1 MKKTWRIWTPVFF
14 LALGQQATAFADVG
28 NPAAP
33 GNDVIPFVNFSELK
47 NSVVSKISAA
57 NDRVWLST
65 EFLTDGDV
73 VGALHLAKY
82 RNVDVQVLL
91 GRQKANA
98 YMSRLGFL
106 KNQEIP
112 TWIKPQKFMTAG
124 QTAILSDHQLIL
136 IDGDLDFMTHRH
148 NFVLRTATSAQALE
162 FGAAFQAAVAEGLDV
177 KPAPI
182 PAVGRRPGRNP
193 SRNQDKATGK
203 SMDHTPGR
211 TAYPDRGGRAYV
223 PPAVAGSSE
232 EQPFKYGRNGHSR
245 PEGIP
250 NKLPKTLKWKDA
262 DKIRKNQPSP
272 DGR

>member
-14 LALGQQATAFADVG
+14 LALSQQATAFADVG

-47 NSVVSKISAA
+47 NSIVSKISAA
-57 NDRVWLST
+57 NERVWLST

-136 IDGDLDFMTHRH
+136 IDGELDFMTHRH

-162 FGAAFQAAVAEGLDV
+162 FGAAFQAAVAEGLDA
-177 KPAPI
+177 KPVPI
-182 PAVGRRPGRNP
+182 PAVGRKPGRNLGRNP
-193 SRNQDKATGK
+193 GRNQDKATGK
-203 SMDHTPGR
+203 
-211 TAYPDRGGRAYV
+211 AYV
-223 PPAVAGSSE
+223 PPAVAGSGG